1 MQVVCIISQMIT
13 HYTAAQKLRTLL
25 IAEKSDCNGRLQ
37 RYKSLTLKI
46 ADYQVG
52 VCPAPTEEEFT
63 QWLADVEHAVSLKT
77 VLSGG

>member
-1 MQVVCIISQMIT
+1 MIT
-13 HYTAAQKLRTLL
+13 NYTSTEKLRTLL
-25 IAEKSDCNGRLQ
+25 IAEKSDCIGRLQ
-37 RYKSLTLKI
+37 RYKALTLKI

-63 QWLADVEHAVSLKT
+63 QWLADVEHAVSLKA

>member
-1 MQVVCIISQMIT
+1 MIT
-13 HYTAAQKLRTLL
+13 NYTSTEKLRTLL
-25 IAEKSDCNGRLQ
+25 IAEKSDCIGRLQ
-37 RYKSLTLKI
+37 RYKALTLKI

-63 QWLADVEHAVSLKT
+63 QGLADVEHAVSLKA

>member
-1 MQVVCIISQMIT
+1 MIT
-13 HYTAAQKLRTLL
+13 NYTSTEKLRTLL
-25 IAEKSDCNGRLQ
+25 IAEKSDCIGRLQ
-37 RYKSLTLKI
+37 RYKALTLKI